1 MFIETKPKEPE
12 TLAAKILSRARD
24 YDLANPKG
32 PVFDRLF
39 NRHTTEREIDK
50 SNNTVGQGVSQISF
64 PNGMSPDGFSSF
76 SPTIGYNSVNVD
88 EHRVFNNTAEN
99 QVTQFW
105 MKNRERV
112 QKYYRIASRAEVGE
126 AIDQICD
133 EAVYED
139 GDGKICELGIDLDA
153 QIGDVVKNRMYRIF
167 RQEVLN
173 KIMNFRYDGWN
184 LMRTLIIE
192 GRIFFE
198 VVYSAEKNEIVGV
211 NLLPSQNM
219 IIVVQDGVIIGYR
232 QMLEGS
238 YSSVTGAGMKNYVD
252 FSPNQIL
259 YGDLNLFGP
268 GGINDPRSPLEVAV
282 KPFNQINAIEDA
294 VTMYRIQWGSEKLVF
309 KIDTGTM
316 PKPKAEAHIKEVAKQ
331 LSRRVDYNSATGEVS
346 NYGRVIGLSE
356 HIFLSVNSNNR
367 NSSVERLQ
375 GGEKLGDIDD
385 LKYFKRNLVN
395 AMKVPPGR
403 ITALAGDGTNYANG
417 KFGEVTQAE
426 VAFARLV
433 YRYQVPMKQI
443 LTRLFVIVLDTM
455 NDITPDVKKEEYFTV
470 NFNKGNSFQRNM
482 DSEILQKD
490 ISIFNSVSSSIK
502 TPSNPDGVLSK
513 DYVLRR
519 ILHLSD
525 VEISKMNEDLA
536 EVETPEE
543 EGGE

>member
-1 MFIETKPKEPE
+1 
-12 TLAAKILSRARD
+12 
-24 YDLANPKG
+24 
-32 PVFDRLF
+32 
-39 NRHTTEREIDK
+39 
-50 SNNTVGQGVSQISF
+50 
-64 PNGMSPDGFSSF
+64 MSPDGFSSF

-88 EHRVFNNTAEN
+88 EHRVFNQTAEN

-139 GDGKICELGIDLDA
+139 GDGKICELSIDLDA

-184 LMRTLIIE
+184 LMRTLLIE

-198 VVYSAEKNEIVGV
+198 VVYSKEKNQIVGV

-219 IIVVQDGVIIGYR
+219 IIVVQDGIIIGYR

-443 LTRLFVIVLDTM
+443 LSRIFVMVLDTM

-490 ISIFNSVSSSIK
+490 IGIFNSVTNSIK
-502 TPSNPDGVLSK
+502 SPSNPDGVLSK

-536 EVETPEE
+536 EIDTPE
-543 EGGE
+543 EGGEE

>member
-1 MFIETKPKEPE
+1 
-12 TLAAKILSRARD
+12 
-24 YDLANPKG
+24 
-32 PVFDRLF
+32 
-39 NRHTTEREIDK
+39 
-50 SNNTVGQGVSQISF
+50 
-64 PNGMSPDGFSSF
+64 MS
-76 SPTIGYNSVNVD
+76 
-88 EHRVFNNTAEN
+88 EQTAEKKSWFKGL
-99 QVTQFW
+99 QTEF
-105 MKNRERV
+105 
-112 QKYYRIASRAEVGE
+112 
-126 AIDQICD
+126 
-133 EAVYED
+133 
-139 GDGKICELGIDLDA
+139 
-153 QIGDVVKNRMYRIF
+153 
-167 RQEVLN
+167 N
-173 KIMNFRYDGWN
+173 KIVWS
-184 LMRTLIIE
+184 T
-192 GRIFFE
+192 
-198 VVYSAEKNEIVGV
+198 
-211 NLLPSQNM
+211 P
-219 IIVVQDGVIIGYR
+219 
-232 QMLEGS
+232 
-238 YSSVTGAGMKNYVD
+238 
-252 FSPNQIL
+252 
-259 YGDLNLFGP
+259 
-268 GGINDPRSPLEVAV
+268 
-282 KPFNQINAIEDA
+282 
-294 VTMYRIQWGSEKLVF
+294 
-309 KIDTGTM
+309 
-316 PKPKAEAHIKEVAKQ
+316 KEVAKQ

>member
-1 MFIETKPKEPE
+1 MFIEKEPKQPE

-50 SNNTVGQGVSQISF
+50 SNNIVGQGVSQISF

-88 EHRVFNNTAEN
+88 EHRVFNQTAEN

-139 GDGKICELGIDLDA
+139 GDGKICELSIDLDA

-184 LMRTLIIE
+184 LMRTLLIE

-198 VVYSAEKNEIVGV
+198 VVYSKEKNQIVGV

-219 IIVVQDGVIIGYR
+219 IIVVQDGIIIGYR

-443 LTRLFVIVLDTM
+443 LSRLFVMVLDTM

-490 ISIFNSVSSSIK
+490 IGIFNSVTNSIK
-502 TPSNPDGVLSK
+502 SPSNPDGVLSK

-536 EVETPEE
+536 EIDTPE
-543 EGGE
+543 EGGEE

>member
-1 MFIETKPKEPE
+1 MFIEKEPKQPE

-50 SNNTVGQGVSQISF
+50 SNNIVGQGVSQISF

-88 EHRVFNNTAEN
+88 EHRVFNQTAEN

-139 GDGKICELGIDLDA
+139 GDGKICELSIDLDA

-184 LMRTLIIE
+184 LMRTLLIE

-198 VVYSAEKNEIVGV
+198 VVYSKEKNQIVGV

-219 IIVVQDGVIIGYR
+219 IIVVQDGIIIGYR

-443 LTRLFVIVLDTM
+443 LSRIFVMVLDTM

-490 ISIFNSVSSSIK
+490 IGIFNSVTNSIK
-502 TPSNPDGVLSK
+502 SPSNPDGVLSK

-536 EVETPEE
+536 EIDTPE
-543 EGGE
+543 EGGEE

>member
-1 MFIETKPKEPE
+1 MFIEKEPKQPE

-50 SNNTVGQGVSQISF
+50 SNNIVGQGVSQISF

-88 EHRVFNNTAEN
+88 EHRVFNQTAEN

-139 GDGKICELGIDLDA
+139 GDGKICELSIDLDA

-184 LMRTLIIE
+184 LMRTLLIE

-198 VVYSAEKNEIVGV
+198 VVYSKEKNQIVGV

-219 IIVVQDGVIIGYR
+219 IIVVQDGIIIGYR

-443 LTRLFVIVLDTM
+443 LSRLFVMVLDTM

-490 ISIFNSVSSSIK
+490 IGIFNSVTSSIK
-502 TPSNPDGVLSK
+502 SPSNPDGVLSK

-536 EVETPEE
+536 EIDTPE
-543 EGGE
+543 EGGEE

>member
-198 VVYSAEKNEIVGV
+198 VVYSAEKNKIVGV

-490 ISIFNSVSSSIK
+490 IGIFNSVTGSIK

>member
-198 VVYSAEKNEIVGV
+198 VVYSAEKNKIVGV

>member
-1 MFIETKPKEPE
+1 MFIEKEPKQPE

-50 SNNTVGQGVSQISF
+50 SNNIVGQGVSQISF

-88 EHRVFNNTAEN
+88 EHRVFNQTAEN

-139 GDGKICELGIDLDA
+139 SDGKICELSIDLDA

-184 LMRTLIIE
+184 LMRTLLIE

-198 VVYSAEKNEIVGV
+198 VVYSKEKNQIVGV

-219 IIVVQDGVIIGYR
+219 IIVVQDGIIIGYR

-443 LTRLFVIVLDTM
+443 LSRLFVMVLDTM

-490 ISIFNSVSSSIK
+490 IGIFNSVTSSIK
-502 TPSNPDGVLSK
+502 SPSNPDGVLSK

-536 EVETPEE
+536 EIDTPE
-543 EGGE
+543 EGGEE